1 MPSPNDLP
9 DRRARGFTLIELMMV
24 VLLAAVLAVVAM
36 PFYKGYQDKIRVHQ
50 ATLDIVAMSI
60 AVNSYWMNARSYP
73 ASLADVGLDGR
84 LDPWG
89 HPYVY
94 YNIDA
99 NGKGG
104 ARKDHALNPLNTDFD
119 LYSSGADGQSKPQIT
134 QKLSLDD
141 VLRASN
147 GAYVGL
153 ASDF

>member
-9 DRRARGFTLIELMMV
+9 DRRARGFTLIEL
-24 VLLAAVLAVVAM
+24 LLAVMLVGLLAVVAL
-36 PFYKGYQDKIRVHQ
+36 PFYKSYQDKLRVHQ
-50 ATLDIVAMSI
+50 AALDIVAMST
-60 AVNSYWMNARSYP
+60 AVSGYWIDTRTYP
-73 ASLADVGLDGR
+73 ASLADVGLAGR

-134 QKLSLDD
+134 QKESLDD

-147 GAYVGL
+147 GSYVGL